1 MASKRMK
8 NGSCRNRHAKRY
20 RHIKQQSTSFRAKKE
35 AATPRVDRENVM
47 NNAGQHANW
56 PLLVAK
62 PEDAKMA
69 VRRWKT
75 PAKQGCRNGIAVKK
89 KAGQKKDAKMAA
101 RRRKAPAKKEDAE
114 MAARQ
119 RKTPAKQED
128 AKMAAQRRKTP
139 AKQEDAKMAARRRK
153 TPAKQEDE
161 LVRGCQNGSAATK
174 DAGQTR
180 G

>member
-8 NGSCRNRHAKRY
+8 NGSCRNRHAERY

-75 PAKQGCRNGIAVKK
+75 PAKQGCRNGSAAKK
-89 KAGQKKDAKMAA
+89 KAGQKKGCQNGSA
-101 RRRKAPAKKEDAE
+101 AKKGTG
-114 MAARQ
+114 Q
-119 RKTPAKQED
+119 K
-128 AKMAAQRRKTP
+128 
-139 AKQEDAKMAARRRK
+139 
-153 TPAKQEDE
+153 
-161 LVRGCQNGSAATK
+161 RGCQNGSAVKK

-180 G
+180 GCRNGSAAKKDAGHKRGCQNGGAAKKDAGQTRG